1 MLAQRY
7 LLCIGLLTLAG
18 NIVNTGGNYIRDATV
33 FAAAEAEAA
42 AGAAL
47 TAQQIV
53 VNYMAGMDFWQ
64 NILAMT
70 LQFFVVSRI
79 FKYFGIG
86 GALFVLPLIALGS
99 VGQLQG
105 VHWQVV
111 GFQHR
116 MGVAAGDD
124 EHALALRA
132 ALVRYAQTLREQAQA
147 KGAALRRS
155 RG

>member
-1 MLAQRY
+1 VLAQRY

-33 FAAAEAEAA
+33 FAAAETRPWRHR
-42 AGAAL
+42 L

-70 LQFFVVSRI
+70 LQFFLVSRI

-86 GALFVLPLIALGS
+86 GRCSSCRLSRWAATPCS
-99 VGQLQG
+99 
-105 VHWQVV
+105 HW
-111 GFQHR
+111 
-116 MGVAAGDD
+116 
-124 EHALALRA
+124 
-132 ALVRYAQTLREQAQA
+132 
-147 KGAALRRS
+147 RRCW
-155 RG
+155 R